1 MLRLLILVAA
11 LLGHPLGAL
20 AQGYPDRPI
29 RLIVPFAAGG
39 AGDIIARP
47 IAEAARAELG
57 QPVLV
62 DNRPGAEGVTGSQVA
77 ATSAP
82 DGYTI
87 LLNFSTISSTQ
98 FFRKNVPYD
107 PIKSFT
113 PLVKA
118 AMAPQCLVVIPSL
131 PVHSITDLIEYAK
144 KQPAGLSYGSTGIG
158 NPPHLA
164 GELLQLRTGIKLVH
178 VPYRGGGPVLNDLLA
193 GVIPMAFMTLATVLP
208 SANAGKVRIIG
219 ALENKRTR
227 IAPDLPTISEAGL
240 PGYSIPDTWV
250 GFLGPAGLPQPIAQ
264 RLNGALNKAL
274 HKQEVRALLES
285 SGYEL
290 LGGTSDEL
298 AATMKQ
304 DVEAYRKIAEGAG
317 ILPQ

>member
-1 MLRLLILVAA
+1 MLRFLILVAA
-11 LLGHPLGAL
+11 VLGYPLGAF
-20 AQGYPDRPI
+20 AQSYPGRPVK
-29 RLIVPFAAGG
+29 LIVPFAAGG

-47 IAEAARAELG
+47 IAEAVRAELG

-62 DNRPGAEGVTGSQVA
+62 DNRPGAEGVTGSQAA

-98 FFRKNVPYD
+98 FFVKSVPYD
-107 PIKSFT
+107 PITSFT
-113 PLVKA
+113 PLIKA

-144 KQPAGLSYGSTGIG
+144 KQAAGLSYGSTGIG
-158 NPPHLA
+158 NPPHIA
-164 GELLQLRTGIKLVH
+164 GELLQLQTGIKLVH
-178 VPYRGGGPVLNDLLA
+178 VAYRGGGPVLNDLLA

-219 ALENKRTR
+219 VLEHKRTR

-250 GFLGPAGLPQPIAQ
+250 GFFGPTGLPRPIVL
-264 RLNGALNKAL
+264 RLNQALNNAL
-274 HKQEVRALLES
+274 RKQEVRSLLES
-285 SGYEL
+285 SGYEV
-290 LGGTSDEL
+290 LGSTSDEL

-304 DVEAYRKIAEGAG
+304 DVAAYRKIVEGAG

>member
-1 MLRLLILVAA
+1 MLRFSILVAA
-11 LLGHPLGAL
+11 LLAQPLGAV
-20 AQGYPDRPI
+20 AQTYPDKPI

-47 IAEAARAELG
+47 IAEAAGAELG

-62 DNRPGAEGVTGSQVA
+62 DNRPGAQGVTGSQAA

-98 FFRKNVPYD
+98 FFTKGVPYD
-107 PIKSFT
+107 SIKSFT

-131 PVHSITDLIEYAK
+131 PVRSVTDLIEYAK
-144 KQPAGLSYGSTGIG
+144 KQPGGLSYGSTGIG
-158 NPPHLA
+158 NPPHIA
-164 GELLQLRTGIKLVH
+164 GELLQLKTGIKLVH
-178 VPYRGGGPVLNDLLA
+178 VPYRGGAPVLNDLLA
-193 GVIPMAFMTLATVLP
+193 GVIPMAFMTLATVRP
-208 SANAGKVRIIG
+208 SSEAGKVRVLG
-219 ALENKRTR
+219 VLEGKRTR
-227 IAPDLPTISEAGL
+227 IAPDLPTLGESGL

-250 GFLGPAGLPQPIAQ
+250 GFLGPAGLPPPIVE
-264 RLNGALNKAL
+264 RLNRALNNAL
-274 HKQEVRALLES
+274 RKQDVRALLENA
-285 SGYEL
+285 GYEV

-304 DVEAYRKIAEGAG
+304 DVETYRRIVEGAG
-317 ILPQ
+317 IRPQ